1 MQVNKDIRNIYRIL
15 TDQGFQCYIV
25 GGAVRNDV
33 AGIPPTDYDLA
44 TDARPE
50 EIQGLFRRTIPTGIE
65 HGTVTVLLSGGQYEI
80 TTFRTESTYSDG
92 RHPDAV
98 AFSSSL
104 EEDLMRRDFTMNALA
119 WDIGNSR
126 LIDLYDGVG
135 AIRRREIVA
144 IGRPEERFSED
155 PLRIM
160 RACRF
165 AAQLNF
171 RVEAATLSAAS
182 AVAGDLQRVSAERI
196 RDEFFKLIL
205 ADECVRGMRLMEEI
219 GILALILP
227 ELSACRGVDQP
238 PGHAFDVYEHSLYA
252 CEGAPRNVTLRLAA
266 LLHDIGKTEAFQMD
280 DQGGISFYHHEES
293 GARLATTIL
302 RRLKASNNQIR
313 TVSHLVKMHMFNYT
327 PEWSDSA
334 VRRFLARVGVEY
346 VDDLFAVRRADAYAM
361 QRRMPRLENLVDFEK
376 RIRLALAQEEALSI
390 KDLAVNGNDLAEL
403 GIPKNR
409 MMGVVLEQLLE
420 TVLDDPGMNSS
431 EQLLS
436 LAERIYRRIGKP
448 KGAD

>member
-1 MQVNKDIRNIYRIL
+1 MQINRDIRNIHRIL
-15 TDQGFQCYIV
+15 KEEGFQCYIV
-25 GGAVRNDV
+25 GGAVRNHV
-33 AGIPPTDYDLA
+33 AGIPPSDYDLA

-50 EIQGLFRRTIPTGIE
+50 EVQRLFRRTIPTGID

-119 WDIGNSR
+119 WDIGRAS

-144 IGRPEERFSED
+144 IGEPEERFTED

-171 RVEAATLSAAS
+171 QVEKATRAAAS
-182 AVAGDLQRVSAERI
+182 AAAKDLLRVSAERI
-196 RDEFFKLIL
+196 RDEFFKLIT
-205 ADECVRGMRLMEEI
+205 AEECVRGLRLMEEI
-219 GILALILP
+219 GILSITLP
-227 ELSACRGVDQP
+227 ELSACKGVEQP
-238 PGHAFDVYEHSLYA
+238 SGHAFDVYEHSLYA
-252 CEGAPRNVTLRLAA
+252 CEGAPREPVPRLAA
-266 LLHDIGKTEAFQMD
+266 LLHDIGKAEAVEKNAE
-280 DQGGISFYHHEES
+280 GGISFYHHEEI
-293 GARLATTIL
+293 GARMSSAIL
-302 RRLKASNNQIR
+302 RRLKASNNQIHR
-313 TVSHLVKMHMFNYT
+313 VSHLIRMHMFNYT

-334 VRRFLARVGVEY
+334 VRRFLARVGVEF
-346 VDDLFAVRRADAYAM
+346 VDELFALRRADAYAM
-361 QRRMPRLENLVDFEK
+361 QRRIPQLDNLLEFQE
-376 RIRLALAQEEALSI
+376 RIRKVIAQEEALSI
-390 KDLAVNGNDLAEL
+390 KDLAVNGNDLAER

-420 TVLDDPGMNSS
+420 AVLDDPSMNSS
-431 EQLLS
+431 EQLLP
-436 LAERIYRRIGKP
+436 LAENIYRQIASVQ
-448 KGAD
+448 AD